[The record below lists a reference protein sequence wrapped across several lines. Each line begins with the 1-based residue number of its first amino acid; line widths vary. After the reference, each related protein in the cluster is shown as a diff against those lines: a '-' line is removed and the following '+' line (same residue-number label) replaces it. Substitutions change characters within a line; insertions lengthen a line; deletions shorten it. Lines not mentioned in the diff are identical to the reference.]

1 MSSFKDPIGELP
13 GPPSISSMGVRF
25 KTPTVDSPNVKL
37 PSSVPKNLNPSS
49 ALKKS
54 KISNI
59 RSKASGLQD
68 KVGGLKDKA
77 GGLQDKVGGLKDKAD
92 GLTGGLKDKAGGLQD
107 KVGGL
112 GANWSPEKFNPKK
125 ISGNSKFVN
134 PISGKI
140 SDTKSLLQDKA
151 DGLTGGLQD
160 KADGLTGGLK
170 DKAGGLQDKA
180 GGLTGGLQDKADG
193 LTGGLQDKLND
204 IKSGVPKPKVNVPV
218 GERIRIIKI
227 K

>member
-1 MSSFKDPIGELP
+1 LKNEYLYNMSSFIDPIKELP
-13 GPPSISSMGVRF
+13 GPPSLSGNGLKF
-25 KTPTVDSPNVKL
+25 KSPTVDSPNVNL
-37 PSSVPKNLNPSS
+37 PSSIPKNLNPSS

-54 KISNI
+54 KILSI
-59 RSKASGLQD
+59 RDKSSGLQD
-68 KVGGLKDKA
+68 KVGGLTGGLQDKASGLTGGLQDKASGLTGGLQDKA
-77 GGLQDKVGGLKDKAD
+77 GGL
-92 GLTGGLKDKAGGLQD
+92 TGGLQD

-134 PISGKI
+134 PINGKI
-140 SDTKSLLQDKA
+140 SDTKSLLQ
-151 DGLTGGLQD
+151 
-160 KADGLTGGLK
+160 

-180 GGLTGGLQDKADG
+180 GGLTGGLQDKA
-193 LTGGLQDKLND
+193 GGLQDRLND
-204 IKSGVPKPKVNVPV
+204 IKSDVPNPKVNVPI